1 MPLLPEKQA
10 ELDRFN
16 LRLQKFNISDLDLF
30 TTDLETLYKNF
41 GLTNRRDKSDRIRLK
56 LARARAGMRLRKRS
70 LI

>member
-41 GLTNRRDKSDRIRLK
+41 GLTNRRDRIRLK
-56 LARARAGMRLRKRS
+56 LARARAGRRLRKRS